1 MQKILETRS
10 LGKHYV
16 TPQGTVTA
24 VKDISFSVAREE
36 FVCIVGP
43 SGCGKTTLLRLL
55 AGLLTPDSGE
65 VLLHGKPMSGP
76 SRDVGIVFQK
86 ANLMPWRTVEENIWL
101 PLQVQGASIDVSRDK
116 LNRVLDLVE
125 LRDFSKSYPRQ
136 LSGGMEQRV
145 AIARALAHEPEILL
159 LDEPFGALDALTRER
174 FNMELLRL
182 WNASGKTVVMI
193 THDIREA
200 VLLADRVL
208 VISQRPGRIAD
219 TVTVELPR
227 PRRPEMC
234 YGEACNRVAQR
245 IRESI
250 Q

>member
-1 MQKILETRS
+1 MILETRS
-10 LGKHYV
+10 LGKQYV
-16 TPQGTVTA
+16 TPQGALTA
-24 VKDISFSVAREE
+24 VQDISFSVAPGE

-55 AGLLTPDSGE
+55 AGLLLPDTGQ
-65 VLLHGKPMSGP
+65 VLLHGVPLPGP

-101 PLQVQGASIDVSRDK
+101 PLQIQGVPAEYAKEKV
-116 LNRVLDLVE
+116 NRVLELVE
-125 LRDFSKSYPRQ
+125 LVEFSSSYPRQ

-174 FNMELLRL
+174 LNMELLRL
-182 WNASGKTVVMI
+182 WGASRKTVVMI

-208 VISQRPGRIAD
+208 VISQRPGRVAD
-219 TVTVELPR
+219 TVPVDLPR

-234 YGEACNRVAQR
+234 YGEACNKLAQR
-245 IRESI
+245 IRECI